1 MTKPV
6 ARYRQERTTN
16 TKCSDM
22 SQATKSLL
30 EIAFPVTLDWNR
42 LVVFSVGE
50 CKIHVEKIR
59 GINVDIFK
67 VPFNL

>member
-1 MTKPV
+1 
-6 ARYRQERTTN
+6 
-16 TKCSDM
+16 M

-67 VPFNL
+67 VPFN